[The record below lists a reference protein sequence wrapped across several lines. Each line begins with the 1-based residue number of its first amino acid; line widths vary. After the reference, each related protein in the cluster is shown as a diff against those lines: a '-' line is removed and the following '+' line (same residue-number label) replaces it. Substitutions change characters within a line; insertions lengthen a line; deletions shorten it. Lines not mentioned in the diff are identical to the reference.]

1 MDRIISRDII
11 KQFIKKYAYILL
23 VLVTGIF
30 LMVLPEPE
38 STEQQSLQIKLEE
51 ESLEESLEN
60 IRREEMWFKAAMNG
74 TETDIAM
81 MAELICEDPNRFY
94 CDWDHRKL
102 VNCGKS

>member
-1 MDRIISRDII
+1 
-11 KQFIKKYAYILL
+11 
-23 VLVTGIF
+23 
-30 LMVLPEPE
+30 
-38 STEQQSLQIKLEE
+38 
-51 ESLEESLEN
+51 
-60 IRREEMWFKAAMNG
+60 MWFKAAMNG